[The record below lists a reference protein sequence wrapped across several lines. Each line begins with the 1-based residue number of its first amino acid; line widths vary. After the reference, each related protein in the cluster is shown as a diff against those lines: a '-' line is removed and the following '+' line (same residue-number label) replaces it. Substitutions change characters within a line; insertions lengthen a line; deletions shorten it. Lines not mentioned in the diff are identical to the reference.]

1 MYYSRSNPEYPVLIM
16 LKVSLL
22 FLFSLL
28 TLPLFSQ
35 GADLSVRFNAP
46 ARSFTES
53 LPLGNG
59 RLGALVYGHTSKE
72 RIALNEISLW
82 SGGPQD
88 ADRED
93 AWESLKPI
101 QDLLIQGKNK
111 EAQGLLQKH
120 FVAKGRGSGY
130 GNGARDK
137 YGCYQTMGDLYI
149 AWQDSLTPVSDYK
162 RWLDLEN
169 ATAFT
174 TFSRGKKVL
183 KEEVFT
189 DFVQDITWVRLSSSE
204 KGGIHVAISL
214 YRKENAKIFTER
226 NQVIMEGQLPSGE
239 DPGMRFVT
247 LVQPLHSG
255 GKMYVRGEE
264 VIIEGATE
272 CWLKVASVTDY
283 DHTTGTLR
291 REDLLKKA
299 SRYLSS
305 TSGFDAARKA
315 SVRRYR
321 SFFDRSRFYLPPHS
335 DMTAFTTAER
345 LAKYHAGGIDPQLP
359 ALYYNFGRYLMIS
372 SSRPGLLP
380 ANLQGLWATEYQTPW
395 NGDYHLNINIQMN
408 YWPAEL
414 TGLGDL
420 AEPLHRFT
428 ANLMPNGRK
437 TAKAYYNAAG
447 WVAHVISNPWFYTSP
462 GEGADWG
469 STLTGGAW
477 LCQHI
482 WEHYRFTQDK
492 DFLRRYYPVLK
503 DASMFISSILIEE
516 PRHGWLVTAPS
527 NSPEHA
533 YVMPDG
539 TRASTTL
546 GPAMDM
552 QIARELFRATIQASE
567 ILQEDAALRSEL
579 AAKVKRLAPNRAG
592 AKGDL
597 NEWLEDWED
606 NEPRHRHVSHLY
618 GLHPYDEINVYETP
632 DLIEAARKTLEMR
645 GDEGTG
651 WSMAWKINFW
661 ARLRD
666 GDHALRLLRKLLKP
680 AFGDKVVMHGGGS
693 YPNLFCAH
701 PPFQIDGNFG
711 ATAGIAEMLLQS
723 GDNFLEMLPAL
734 PGEWKEGKITGL
746 RARGGF
752 TVDMEWEGAQLT
764 GARITSSGGRN
775 CRLRIPPGMQLY
787 DSGKRRV
794 PVKHSEGWTEFS
806 TKKGESYTLR

>member
-1 MYYSRSNPEYPVLIM
+1 MIR
-16 LKVSLL
+16 KALL
-22 FLFSLL
+22 SFLFSLL
-28 TLPLFSQ
+28 AIPPLFSQ
-35 GADLSVRFNAP
+35 GADLSVRFDAP

-88 ADRED
+88 ADWED
-93 AWESLKPI
+93 AWKSLKPI
-101 QDLLIQGKNK
+101 QDLLIRGKNK
-111 EAQGLLQKH
+111 EAQALLQKH

-130 GNGARDK
+130 GNGANDK
-137 YGCYQTMGDLYI
+137 YGCYQTMGDLFI
-149 AWQDSLTPVSDYK
+149 AWQDSLTPVSGYK

-174 TFSRGKKVL
+174 TFSRGSKVL
-183 KEEVFT
+183 TEEVFT
-189 DFVQDITWVRLSSSE
+189 DFIHDITWVRLSSSE

-214 YRKENAKIFTER
+214 YRKENAKIFTEGNR
-226 NQVIMEGQLPSGE
+226 LVMEGQLPSGG

-247 LVQPLHSG
+247 LVQPVNSG
-255 GKMYVRGEE
+255 GKMYVRGGE

-272 CWLKVASVTDY
+272 CWLKVSSVTDY
-283 DHTTGTLR
+283 DHATGALT

-299 SRYLSS
+299 SNYLSS
-305 TSGFDAARKA
+305 TGNTRFGAARQA
-315 SVRRYR
+315 STRRYR

-345 LAKYHAGGIDPQLP
+345 LAKYHAGGVDAQLP
-359 ALYYNFGRYLMIS
+359 ALYYNFGRYLLIS

-428 ANLMPNGRK
+428 ANLAPNGRK
-437 TAKAYYNAAG
+437 TAKAYYNAEG

-477 LCQHI
+477 LCEHI

-503 DASMFISSILIEE
+503 DASRFIASILIEE
-516 PRHGWLVTAPS
+516 PRHGWLVTGPS

-546 GPAMDM
+546 GPTMDM
-552 QIARELFRATIQASE
+552 QIARELFNATIRASE
-567 ILQEDAALRSEL
+567 ILDTDSPLRAEL
-579 AAKVKRLAPNRAG
+579 KTKVSRLAPNRVG
-592 AKGDL
+592 KKGDL

-606 NEPRHRHVSHLY
+606 SEPKHRHVSHLY
-618 GLHPYDEINVYETP
+618 GLHPYDEINVYDTP
-632 DLIEAARKTLEMR
+632 ELMAAAKKTLEIR

-651 WSMAWKINFW
+651 WSMAWKVNFL

-666 GDHALRLLRKLLKP
+666 GDHALVLLKKLLKP
-680 AFGDKVVMHGGGS
+680 AYGEKMVMQGGGT

-723 GDNFLEMLPAL
+723 GDNYLEMLPAL

-752 TVDMEWEGAQLT
+752 TVDMEWAASRMLR
-764 GARITSSGGRN
+764 AAITSLAGKN
-775 CRLRIPPGMQLY
+775 CRLRLPEGLQVY
-787 DSGKRRV
+787 DSRDRV
-794 PVKHSEGWTEFS
+794 MAGESSSEWVEFP
-806 TKKGESYTLR
+806 TRKGETYTIR